1 MEGVCNRAAVK
12 DWSRLLGQS
21 FAAQTGKPLIH
32 GADPTAPDYAH
43 RLFHSP
49 LPLVSHGAEADPV
62 FCYANAAALAL
73 WGMGWETFTRLPSRL
88 SAEEDPAIQT
98 DRSRFLREAAERGWV
113 ADYSGIRKAADGR
126 RFRISRTVLW
136 TISDATGDRLGQAAL
151 IGQVSPL

>member
-12 DWSRLLGQS
+12 AWSRLLGQS

-32 GADPTAPDYAH
+32 GAAPTAPDYVH
-43 RLFHSP
+43 HLFHTP

-73 WGMGWETFTRLPSRL
+73 WGMGWDDFTRLPSRL

-126 RFRISRTVLW
+126 RFRISHTTLW
-136 TISDATGDRLGQAAL
+136 TLYDETGGRCGQAAL
-151 IGQVSPL
+151 IGKVSPL

>member
-1 MEGVCNRAAVK
+1 MDEICNRAAVK

-21 FAAQTGKPLIH
+21 FAAQTGNPLIQ
-32 GADPTAPDYAH
+32 AAPLTAPDYAH

-49 LPLVSHGAEADPV
+49 LPLVSHGAEADPI

-73 WGMGWETFTRLPSRL
+73 WGMGWEAFTRLPSRL
-88 SAEEDPAIQT
+88 SAEEDPDIQT

-113 ADYSGIRKAADGR
+113 SEYSGIRKAADGR

-136 TISDATGDRLGQAAL
+136 TLYDDTGTRRGQAAL
-151 IGQVSPL
+151 IGEVTPL

>member
-12 DWSRLLGQS
+12 AWSRLLGQS
-21 FAAQTGKPLIH
+21 FAARTGKPLIH

-43 RLFHSP
+43 HLFHSP

-73 WGMGWETFTRLPSRL
+73 WGMGWDDFTRLPSRL

-98 DRSRFLREAAERGWV
+98 DRSRFLREAAVRGWV

-126 RFRISRTVLW
+126 RFRISHTTLW
-136 TISDATGDRLGQAAL
+136 TIYDETGGRCGQAAL
-151 IGQVSPL
+151 IGKVTPL

>member
-12 DWSRLLGQS
+12 AWSRLLGQS

-32 GADPTAPDYAH
+32 GADPTAPDYARH
-43 RLFHSP
+43 LFHSP

-73 WGMGWETFTRLPSRL
+73 WGMGWDDFTRLPSRL

-126 RFRISRTVLW
+126 RFRISHTTLW
-136 TISDATGDRLGQAAL
+136 TLHDETGGRCGQAAL
-151 IGQVSPL
+151 IGKVTPL